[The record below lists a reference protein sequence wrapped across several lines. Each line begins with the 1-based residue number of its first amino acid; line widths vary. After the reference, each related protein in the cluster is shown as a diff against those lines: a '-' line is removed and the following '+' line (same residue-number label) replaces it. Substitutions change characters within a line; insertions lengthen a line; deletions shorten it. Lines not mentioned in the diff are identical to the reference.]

1 MNNFVKILSLSLT
14 LTASIFMQNASAT
27 ISTNLL
33 LKMADKNPILIDRLS
48 DLAKYNP
55 EQLAE
60 LLEMVDSNINQVE
73 KLLNLSEENPTL
85 FNQLLKI
92 KRVSTQST
100 KKTPT
105 KNLPSTKVPSNQMRT
120 FGTIAD
126 GDVIQ

>member
-1 MNNFVKILSLSLT
+1 MNNYVKILSLSLT
-14 LTASIFMQNASAT
+14 LTASVFMQNASAT
-27 ISTNLL
+27 VSTNLL
-33 LKMADKNPILIDRLS
+33 LKMAEKKPALIDRLS
-48 DLAKYNP
+48 DLAEYKP

-73 KLLNLSEENPTL
+73 KLLNLSEENPEL

-105 KNLPSTKVPSNQMRT
+105 IKIPENNIRT
-120 FGTIAD
+120 FGTIED
-126 GDVIQ
+126 PEILQN